1 MTRFENAMADTKA
14 LRTVFM
20 GSPELAVPC
29 LKALHEASDF
39 DLVRVVTLGDA
50 RRARRGKA
58 VPTPVGQAALDLG
71 LPLIRWQR
79 GDRVAVE
86 AELAE
91 LAPDL
96 IVVIAFARILKPSL
110 LAIPRMGCVNLHAS
124 LLPWG
129 RGASPIQQ
137 ALLDGLDETGWSVM
151 LMDEGLDTGP
161 VLAKGALSIEP
172 HWNAGDLGAAL
183 AEAGPKLLL
192 SSLRDWRDGRI
203 RPEPQP
209 KEGVTLTRKIPR
221 EAGALDWEEPALSLA
236 RRVRALSPEPGT
248 WCRRD
253 GARLGIVEARA
264 SEGSAEPGTVLETP
278 GGILRVACGKGAL
291 DLLTVKPE
299 GKRPMPAS
307 DYLRGRPLQPGTR
320 LERG

>member
-20 GSPELAVPC
+20 GSPELALPC
-29 LKALHEASDF
+29 LKALHDASDF
-39 DLVRVVTLGDA
+39 DLLRVITLGDA

-71 LPLIRWQR
+71 LPLTRWQR
-79 GDRVAVE
+79 GDRLAVE
-86 AELAE
+86 AELAD

-96 IVVIAFARILKPSL
+96 VVVIAFARILKPSL
-110 LAIPRMGCVNLHAS
+110 LAIPKMGCVNLHAS

-137 ALLDGLDETGWSVM
+137 ALLDGLDRTGWSVM

-161 VLAKGALSIEP
+161 VLARGALDIDP
-172 HWNAGDLGAAL
+172 GWNAGDLSAAL
-183 AEAGPKLLL
+183 AEAGPDLLL
-192 SSLRDWRDGRI
+192 SALRDWRDGRI
-203 RPEPQP
+203 EAEAQPE
-209 KEGVTLTRKIPR
+209 EGATLTRKIPR
-221 EAGALDWEEPALSLA
+221 EAGALDWKEPAESLA
-236 RRVRALSPEPGT
+236 RRVRALSPEPGC

-253 GARLGIVEARA
+253 GARLGLVEARVA
-264 SEGSAEPGTVLETP
+264 EGSGVPGTVLQASA
-278 GGILRVACGKGAL
+278 GILRVACGDGAL
-291 DLLTVKPE
+291 DLVGVKPE
-299 GKRPMPAS
+299 GKRPMSAA
-307 DYLRGRPLQPGTR
+307 DYLRGRPLAAGAR